1 MGGILWSDT
10 PYGLFTFV
18 LLTLV
23 LGGAGAWATGRAMA
37 QTWRPMAMLA
47 PYMLF
52 LTAGVR
58 FLHYAL
64 YGEPL
69 LSVQLFITAYVWIPP
84 GRGARLSGDARDAD
98 GDAIFLGLRKSG
110 PELAREGRGIGG
122 MTAEPTAAA
131 VVFLR

>member
-1 MGGILWSDT
+1 MDGILWADE

-18 LLTLV
+18 LITLI

-37 QTWRPMAMLA
+37 RTWRPMLMLA
-47 PYMLF
+47 PYMVF

-69 LSVQLFITAYVWIPP
+69 LSPVFFIVDYVWAMSV
-84 GRGARLSGDARDAD
+84 GALGYRSTRATQMAMQYSWAYARA
-98 GDAIFLGLRKSG
+98 GLNWRAKG
-110 PELAREGRGIGG
+110 NA
-122 MTAEPTAAA
+122 
-131 VVFLR
+131 